1 MNLPRLAESVRV
13 VSISPFPLYRSTVP
27 EIPCKPFPMNRDSV
41 PYVPCSVPEI
51 PWRTLRQ
58 AGLANSV
65 KRVLPSQNLA
75 VFRGFRSLCSSGAE
89 S

>member
-13 VSISPFPLYRSTVP
+13 VSIGPFPLYRSSVP

-41 PYVPCSVPEI
+41 PYVPCPVPEI
-51 PWRTLRQ
+51 PWRTLQQ
-58 AGLANSV
+58 AGLTDAV
-65 KRVLPSQNLA
+65 KRVLLRRNLV
-75 VFRGFRSLCSSGAE
+75 VFRGFPALFSPSAE